1 MRRLV
6 IAALLAIP
14 ALSRAQTFPTSDP
27 VIRRIWSIGMD
38 SSHTWQL
45 SQTLF
50 DSLGP
55 RLMGTPNIKAAQDWM
70 VKTYTSWG
78 IDAKNEKYGTWRG
91 WRRGY
96 SHIDLVKPRV
106 RSLEGTMLGYSPGT
120 GRRDLNA
127 RTIILPRFHDSTE
140 FVRWLPKAR
149 GKLVLVS
156 APMPTCRPP
165 EDWTQNAT
173 PASQLRMDSLAAAV
187 QSAWAIARG
196 PNVPPDSV
204 GVRGTGYY
212 MALGG
217 GDLGMRLEKA
227 GAAGIIT
234 SRPKLSFRIPN
245 PNPQTTGFGGFGGG
259 PNGTGGWGT
268 MEIFET
274 YNTKAPAIALSCE
287 DYGLVYRLTDTNEN
301 PMLRLNLDAQLL
313 GEQPVF
319 NTIARIPGTGK
330 PNEYVMMSAH
340 FDSWDG
346 SSGATDNGTGTITMM
361 EALRILKQVY
371 PHPKRTIL
379 VGHWSGEEE
388 GEVGSASFRED
399 HPEVIRGLQALF
411 NQDNGTGR
419 IVRMSA
425 AGLPD
430 ADAHIRRWLDEI
442 PTEFKSQINYSGI
455 GDAAGGGSDDYN
467 FSCAGLP
474 AFGLGALSWD
484 YGNYTWHT
492 DRDTFDKIVFD
503 DLKSN
508 ATLTAML
515 VYLASEDPAMI
526 ARINPDSARAAFA
539 AAHPNPAPDATA
551 GRRGRGGGPRPWPA
565 CEPAPRKTKARLH

>member
-1 MRRLV
+1 MRRLSL
-6 IAALLAIP
+6 AAAGLALAAAAP
-14 ALSRAQTFPTSDP
+14 LAAAQTFPTNDP
-27 VIRRIWSIGMD
+27 TIKRIWTLGMD
-38 SSHTWQL
+38 SSHTYQL
-45 SQTLF
+45 SQALF

-55 RLMGTPNIKAAQDWM
+55 RLMGSPNLRAAQNWL
-70 VKTYTSWG
+70 VQTYHMWG
-78 IDAKNEKYGTWRG
+78 IDAKNEQYGTWRG
-91 WRRGY
+91 WRRGW
-96 SHIDLVKPRV
+96 SHIDLVSPRV
-106 RSLEGTMLGYSPGT
+106 RSLEGQMVGYSPGT
-120 GRRDLNA
+120 GGRDLTA
-127 RTIILPRFHDSTE
+127 STIVLPRFADSAE
-140 FVRWLPKAR
+140 FVRWLPQAR
-149 GKLVLVS
+149 GKLVLVA

-165 EDWTQNAT
+165 EDWAENAT
-173 PASQLRMDSLAAAV
+173 PASQLRMDSLASSI
-187 QSAWAIARG
+187 QSEWASHGA
-196 PNVPPDSV
+196 S
-204 GVRGTGYY
+204 GVRGTGYSL
-212 MALGG
+212 ALGG
-217 GDLGMRLEKA
+217 GTLGIRLEQA
-227 GAAGIIT
+227 GAAGVIT
-234 SRPKLSFRIPN
+234 SRPKLTFRIPN
-245 PNPQTTGFGGFGGG
+245 PNAAAGGRGGFGGGG

-274 YNTKAPAIALSCE
+274 YDTKAPTIALSCE
-287 DYGLVYRLTDTNEN
+287 DYGLVFRLTEN
-301 PMLRLNLDAQLL
+301 HQNPQLRLNLDAQLL

-319 NTIARIPGTGK
+319 NTIARIPGTEK

-361 EALRILKQVY
+361 EAMRILKQVY

-388 GEVGSASFRED
+388 GEVGSAAFRED
-399 HPEVIRGLQALF
+399 HPEVIKGLQALF

-430 ADAHIRRWLDEI
+430 ADVHVRRWLDEI
-442 PTEFKSQINYSGI
+442 PTEFKEQINYG
-455 GDAAGGGSDDYN
+455 GVGGPAGGGSDDYN

-484 YGNYTWHT
+484 YSNYTWHT

-515 VYLASEDPAMI
+515 VYLASEDPTLI

-539 AAHPNPAPDATA
+539 AEHPAQTSAPAA
-551 GRRGRGGGPRPWPA
+551 RGRGFGPRPWPE
-565 CEPAPRKTKARLH
+565 CEKAPRTTKPRLR